1 MLKQDIKTINA
12 EFIRTHALFQLSFVQ
27 FRPYATSSLGLL
39 LSLMLMP
46 KSKMILETSLDFM
59 PSFKSSFDTRV
70 EGLISNVDYL
80 GNRHRNFIQ
89 KKYRRNKRLPHT
101 HVFFLYKL
109 FTPFVT
115 PRKYIGLSPSS
126 LNSFY
131 YFFIFWFKG
140 LTQFMIEFWPPLNG
154 GQLVLE

>member
-12 EFIRTHALFQLSFVQ
+12 EFIRTHASFQLSFVQ

-59 PSFKSSFDTRV
+59 PSFKSSFDARV

-80 GNRHRNFIQ
+80 GN
-89 KKYRRNKRLPHT
+89 
-101 HVFFLYKL
+101 
-109 FTPFVT
+109 
-115 PRKYIGLSPSS
+115 
-126 LNSFY
+126 
-131 YFFIFWFKG
+131 
-140 LTQFMIEFWPPLNG
+140 
-154 GQLVLE
+154 